1 MGRKIKIVDNTLSM
15 EEKVLGVNLNIS
27 EKIIIAKRLELLNID
42 VIEVGRPIVSNEEFR
57 AVYNISNIVKN
68 ITVSAL
74 CKADPKEINVACDA
88 IRDADKGRIHTFIST
103 SPMRMRYKLNMDG
116 DQVLERAIEAVK
128 YSKKFFEDVEF
139 TAEDACRSDKD
150 FLCRVFENVIKAGA
164 TILNIPDT
172 IGYITPSEYI
182 DIIKYII
189 MNTKGIENVDIS
201 VQCHNDLGIAVA
213 NSLAGITAGANEVI
227 CSINGL
233 GERAGNTALEEIVM
247 AIEAR
252 KKFFKIETGIN
263 IKNLWNVSKLVS
275 SITGA
280 LTEPNKSIMG
290 ENALIYKDRLYEDRI
305 LKENSDYEIITSESI
320 GKVNN
325 NIIKLDKYFNRQAFD
340 NYLIQNSMI
349 IPKEALERAY
359 DKFKA
364 IYNKNDEIT
373 HKEMEAIVNSSSN
386 GIKNIYKLRSYQ
398 VYSGNNLIYTTT
410 IEIDN
415 RGMIIKDSAVGEGTL
430 SSVFNAL
437 ERVIGKKFKLK
448 DYYIKSICCEKNF
461 LSEAIIKIEEEGK
474 IFVGS
479 ALSKDII
486 EASIDAY
493 INAVNKMIEQL
504 S

>member
-1 MGRKIKIVDNTLSM
+1 MRRKIKIIDNTLSM
-15 EEKVLGVNLNIS
+15 GEKVLGVNLNIS
-27 EKIIIAKRLELLNID
+27 EKIIIAKRLELLNVDI
-42 VIEVGRPIVSNEEFR
+42 IEVGRPIVSNEEFR
-57 AVYNISNIVKN
+57 AIYSIANIVKN
-68 ITVSAL
+68 TTVCAL
-74 CKADPKEINVACDA
+74 CKAEQKEINVACDA
-88 IRDADKGRIHTFIST
+88 IRDVEKGRINTFIST
-103 SPMRMRYKLNMDG
+103 SSIGMRYKLNMDKE
-116 DQVLERAIEAVK
+116 QVLERAIEAVK
-128 YSKKFFEDVEF
+128 YSKKFFEEVEF

-164 TILNIPDT
+164 TIVNIPDT

-182 DIIKYII
+182 DIIKYVIT
-189 MNTKGIENVDIS
+189 NTKGIENVDIS

-233 GERAGNTALEEIVM
+233 GERAGNTALEELVM

-252 KKFFKIETGIN
+252 KKFYQIETGLN

-275 SITGA
+275 SITG
-280 LTEPNKSIMG
+280 TFIGVNKSIIG
-290 ENALIYKDRLYEDRI
+290 ENALIYKDRLYKNR
-305 LKENSDYEIITSESI
+305 LPKEINDYKIITPESI
-320 GKVNN
+320 GKINN
-325 NIIKLDKYFNRQAFD
+325 NLIELDKYFNRQAFD

-349 IPKEALERAY
+349 LPKEALEKAF
-359 DKFKA
+359 DKFKS
-364 IYNKNDEIT
+364 IYNKNDKIT
-373 HKEMEAIVNSSSN
+373 HKEIEAIVNSSAN

-398 VYSGNNLIYTTT
+398 IYSGNNLIYTTT

-415 RGMIIKDSAVGEGTL
+415 RGIIIKDSAVGEGTL
-430 SSVFNAL
+430 ESAFNAL

-448 DYYIKSICCEKNF
+448 DYYIKSISCEKNS
-461 LSEAIIKIEEEGK
+461 LSEAVIKIEEEEK

-486 EASIDAY
+486 EASINAY